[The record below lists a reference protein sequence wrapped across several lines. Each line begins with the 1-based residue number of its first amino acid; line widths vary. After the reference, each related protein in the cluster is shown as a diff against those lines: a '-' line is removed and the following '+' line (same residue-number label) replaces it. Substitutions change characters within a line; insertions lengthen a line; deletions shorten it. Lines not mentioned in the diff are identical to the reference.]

1 MSAIETKIV
10 TVANTPDNTVII
22 PNKKFPDKPSL
33 IKDKFFDKL
42 DIGIR
47 GQKGNFIRWHLDKKV
62 TLFGQKGNY

>member
-1 MSAIETKIV
+1 MLNSE
-10 TVANTPDNTVII
+10 
-22 PNKKFPDKPSL
+22 F

>member
-1 MSAIETKIV
+1 LLY
-10 TVANTPDNTVII
+10 
-22 PNKKFPDKPSL
+22 KFIKLYSEF